1 MIQIKQI
8 FIEITKKI
16 PNAFLQLE
24 NRRLLNR
31 INKFYVENEPDET
44 EKLWLKESRKSF
56 RKLIKD
62 RWQS

>member
-1 MIQIKQI
+1 MIKIKQI
-8 FIEITKKI
+8 FIEMTKKI
-16 PNAFLQLE
+16 SNTFLQVR

-44 EKLWLKESRKSF
+44 ENLWLKKSRKSF

-62 RWQS
+62 KW